1 MAYQV
6 LARKWRPQRFD
17 DVIGQD
23 GVTRTLRNAIT
34 SGRVAQAFVFAG
46 QRGSGKTTTARILAR
61 ALSCVKGPT
70 ADPCGECDACVEIAQ
85 GRDIDV
91 LEIDA
96 ASHTGID
103 TIREVI
109 IEGLSFSPVR
119 NRYKVFIIDEVHQL
133 STPSFNALLKSIE
146 EPPAHVIFMMAT
158 TELHKIPDTI
168 LSRSQVFEFRTIPI
182 RLIAAH
188 LRKIADAEGI
198 DVSEPALL
206 LIARAA
212 EGSMRDAQS
221 AFDQV
226 ISFAGTTIT
235 VDDVSIVLGLV
246 GRDLLFDLL
255 DAVVAEDGP
264 AAFALADRAVE
275 AGHDLRLVCRELSR
289 AVRDLMIVSVDPSRA
304 GDGDLAEGE
313 RERLTQLASRFS
325 REDLMRSFDLL
336 SKAEQDIRTASHP
349 RYHFEMVLLKWMHL
363 RKLVPLTELI
373 EQAGGSTGPRR
384 AAQLPTPNSQ
394 LPRDTASKVS
404 VAMPVRPR
412 ATSPEPRTP
421 DPRSRIPDP
430 GSAPDP
436 GSRIPDPGLKDPLL
450 AEIRAKKA
458 LFYNT
463 VVAQAQKIE
472 VTSERVTFTFL
483 PAHRALREQLELTR
497 PWLEAAAEKI
507 AGRKMSVVAVQS
519 DGPTPAASAPAPS
532 SAGSPAPADA
542 PKEKRDLKAEAMSS
556 STVQAMLDVFP
567 AEIRDVEEM

>member
-182 RLIAAH
+182 RLIAVH

-384 AAQLPTPNSQ
+384 AAPLPTPNSQ

-404 VAMPVRPR
+404 VAIPVRPR

-421 DPRSRIPDP
+421 DPGSRI
-430 GSAPDP
+430 PDP

-472 VTSERVTFTFL
+472 VTPERVTFTFL

-519 DGPTPAASAPAPS
+519 DGPTPAASAPAAS
-532 SAGSPAPADA
+532 SAGGPAPADA

>member
-1 MAYQV
+1 
-6 LARKWRPQRFD
+6 
-17 DVIGQD
+17 
-23 GVTRTLRNAIT
+23 
-34 SGRVAQAFVFAG
+34 
-46 QRGSGKTTTARILAR
+46 
-61 ALSCVKGPT
+61 
-70 ADPCGECDACVEIAQ
+70 
-85 GRDIDV
+85 
-91 LEIDA
+91 
-96 ASHTGID
+96 
-103 TIREVI
+103 
-109 IEGLSFSPVR
+109 
-119 NRYKVFIIDEVHQL
+119 
-133 STPSFNALLKSIE
+133 
-146 EPPAHVIFMMAT
+146 
-158 TELHKIPDTI
+158 
-168 LSRSQVFEFRTIPI
+168 
-182 RLIAAH
+182 
-188 LRKIADAEGI
+188 
-198 DVSEPALL
+198 
-206 LIARAA
+206 
-212 EGSMRDAQS
+212 
-221 AFDQV
+221 
-226 ISFAGTTIT
+226 
-235 VDDVSIVLGLV
+235 
-246 GRDLLFDLL
+246 
-255 DAVVAEDGP
+255 
-264 AAFALADRAVE
+264 
-275 AGHDLRLVCRELSR
+275 
-289 AVRDLMIVSVDPSRA
+289 MIVSIDPSRA

-313 RERLTQLASRFS
+313 RGRLTQLASRFS

-373 EQAGGSTGPRR
+373 EQAGGSPGPRR

-394 LPRDTASKVS
+394 LPRDTASKFS
-404 VAMPVRPR
+404 VAMPARPR
-412 ATSPEPRTP
+412 ATSSEPRTP

-472 VTSERVTFTFL
+472 VTPERVTFTFL

-519 DGPTPAASAPAPS
+519 DGPTPPASAPAPS

>member
-17 DVIGQD
+17 DVIGQE

-34 SGRVAQAFVFAG
+34 SRRVAQAFVFAG

-103 TIREVI
+103 TIREGI
-109 IEGLSFSPVR
+109 IEGLSFAPVR

-182 RLIAAH
+182 RLIASH
-188 LRKIADAEGI
+188 LRTIADAEGI
-198 DVSEPALL
+198 DIPDTALL
-206 LIARAA
+206 LMARGA

-235 VDDVSIVLGLV
+235 VDDVSTVLGLV

-255 DAVVAEDGP
+255 DAVVAEDGS

-275 AGHDLRLVCRELSR
+275 AGHDLKLVCRELSR
-289 AVRDLMIVSVDPSRA
+289 VVRDVMILSVDPSRA

-313 RERLTQLASRFS
+313 RERITRLASRFS
-325 REDLMRSFDLL
+325 REDLMRAFDLL
-336 SKAEQDIRTASHP
+336 SKAEQDIRISSHP

-363 RKLVPLTELI
+363 RKLVPLTELL
-373 EQAGGSTGPRR
+373 EQSAGGSLAPKRP
-384 AAQLPTPNSQ
+384 AQLPSSNSQ

-404 VAMPVRPR
+404 AN
-412 ATSPEPRTP
+412 PE
-421 DPRSRIPDP
+421 SRIPDP
-430 GSAPDP
+430 GSP
-436 GSRIPDPGLKDPLL
+436 IPDPSLKDSFL

-463 VVAQAQKIE
+463 VVAQAQRIE
-472 VTSERVTFTFL
+472 VTPDRVTFTFL
-483 PAHRALREQLELTR
+483 PAHRALREQLELSR

-507 AGRKMSVVAVQS
+507 AGRKMSVVAVQA
-519 DGPTPAASAPAPS
+519 DGPVTAASSSAVSSAASPAAAE
-532 SAGSPAPADA
+532 A